1 MPFSDREEAGR
12 RLADALAGENLPD
25 PVVLALPR
33 GGVPVGAEIAD
44 RLGCPLDLVLVRKIG
59 APGQQELAVAAVA
72 DSGPDRH
79 LSVNEEIRRALGLDR
94 AWIEAQADEKAAE
107 NRRRRQVYLGTRQ
120 RIDLAG
126 RTAIVVDDGV
136 ATGAT
141 TRVALEAVRAA
152 GPARV
157 ILAIPVAPADAVES
171 LSHSCDRVVCLETPE
186 PFGAIG
192 YFYDDFH
199 QVSDEEV
206 IRQLDRAAD
215 RVAGER

>member
-1 MPFSDREEAGR
+1 MPFSDRTEAGR
-12 RLADALAGENLPD
+12 RLADALAAETLPD

-33 GGVPVGAEIAD
+33 GGVPVGAEIAE

-59 APGQQELAVAAVA
+59 APGQEELAVAAVA

-79 LSVNEEIRRALGLDR
+79 LAVNEEIRRALGLDR

-107 NRRRRQVYLGTRQ
+107 NRRRRQSYLGTRQ
-120 RIDLAG
+120 RMDLAG

-152 GPARV
+152 GAGAGDPGRPGGAGRCGR
-157 ILAIPVAPADAVES
+157 D
-171 LSHSCDRVVCLETPE
+171 PE
-186 PFGAIG
+186 PQLRPRGLPGNAGA
-192 YFYDDFH
+192 
-199 QVSDEEV
+199 V
-206 IRQLDRAAD
+206 RRDRLFL
-215 RVAGER
+215 

>member
-1 MPFSDREEAGR
+1 MPFSDRTEAGR
-12 RLADALAGENLPD
+12 RLADALAAETLPD

-33 GGVPVGAEIAD
+33 GGVPVGAEIAE

-59 APGQQELAVAAVA
+59 APGQEELAVAAVA

-79 LSVNEEIRRALGLDR
+79 LAVNEEIRRALGLDR

-107 NRRRRQVYLGTRQ
+107 NRRRRQSYLGTRQ
-120 RIDLAG
+120 RMDLAG

-157 ILAIPVAPADAVES
+157 ILAVPVAPADAVEI
-171 LSHSCDRVVCLETPE
+171 LSRSCDRVVCLETPE

-215 RVAGER
+215 RVAGGR